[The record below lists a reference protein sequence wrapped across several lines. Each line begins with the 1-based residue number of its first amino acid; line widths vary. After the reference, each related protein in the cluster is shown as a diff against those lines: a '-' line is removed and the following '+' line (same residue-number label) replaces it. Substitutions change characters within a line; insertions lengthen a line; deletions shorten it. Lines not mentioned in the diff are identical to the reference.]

1 MIYHRQ
7 KMIDGHKKDDLPM
20 ERHEQNRP
28 LKDQVVAFK
37 ADAQLA
43 ALLSGVKNKSELIR
57 DAVYA
62 FLGHLCP
69 LCNGKG
75 TIDANR
81 GHEIELLLKQLE
93 FASCS
98 GCHTPLPVIP
108 KLREIVRQLPQADRE
123 RLGEYE
129 KTGELLCVS
138 CYESA
143 DQCEDCGQHVP
154 QGSLRRHQHARH
166 SPATDIAEK
175 KRRT

>member
-1 MIYHRQ
+1 MSDQDR
-7 KMIDGHKKDDLPM
+7 G
-20 ERHEQNRP
+20 RA

-98 GCHTPLPVIP
+98 GCHTPLPVLP
-108 KLREIVRQLPQADRE
+108 KLRAIVRQLPTADRE
-123 RLGEYE
+123 RLGEFE

-138 CYESA
+138 CYEKA

-154 QGSLRRHQHARH
+154 QGALSRHQHARH
-166 SPATDIAEK
+166 AASVRTER
-175 KRRT
+175 KRPS

>member
-1 MIYHRQ
+1 MDILKGVVH
-7 KMIDGHKKDDLPM
+7 MNDA
-20 ERHEQNRP
+20 NRAKA

-108 KLREIVRQLPQADRE
+108 KLRAIVRQLPMADRQ

-129 KTGELLCVS
+129 KTGELLCIS
-138 CYESA
+138 CFEKA
-143 DQCEDCGQHVP
+143 DQCNDCGQHVP
-154 QGSLRRHQHARH
+154 QGTLRRHQHTRH
-166 SPATDIAEK
+166 IAGGRTER
-175 KRRT
+175 KRTV

>member
-1 MIYHRQ
+1 M
-7 KMIDGHKKDDLPM
+7 KD
-20 ERHEQNRP
+20 HGNRKA
-28 LKDQVVAFK
+28 LKDQLVAFK

-108 KLREIVRQLPQADRE
+108 KLRAIVRQLPKADRQ

-138 CYESA
+138 CYEKA

-154 QGSLRRHQHARH
+154 QGGLRRHQQARH
-166 SPATDIAEK
+166 TAAGRAEK
-175 KRRT
+175 

>member
-1 MIYHRQ
+1 MSDRR
-7 KMIDGHKKDDLPM
+7 KKNDGKIDL
-20 ERHEQNRP
+20 HEQNRP
-28 LKDQVVAFK
+28 LKDQVMAFK

-43 ALLSGVKNKSELIR
+43 ALLSGVKNKSDLIR

-108 KLREIVRQLPQADRE
+108 KLRAIVQQLPQADRE

-138 CYESA
+138 CYENA
-143 DQCEDCGQHVP
+143 DKCEDCGQHVP
-154 QGSLRRHQHARH
+154 HGSLRRHQHTRH
-166 SPATDIAEK
+166 SPTPDTTEK
-175 KRRT
+175 KRRR

>member
-1 MIYHRQ
+1 MWLSAVQLALLEGSLHMNDQTRR
-7 KMIDGHKKDDLPM
+7 KA
-20 ERHEQNRP
+20 

-108 KLREIVRQLPQADRE
+108 KLRAMVRALPTADRQ

-138 CYESA
+138 CFENA
-143 DQCEDCGQHVP
+143 DQCRDCGQHVP
-154 QGSLRRHQHARH
+154 QGTLRRHRHARH
-166 SPATDIAEK
+166 ITAGRTGK
-175 KRRT
+175 KRAL